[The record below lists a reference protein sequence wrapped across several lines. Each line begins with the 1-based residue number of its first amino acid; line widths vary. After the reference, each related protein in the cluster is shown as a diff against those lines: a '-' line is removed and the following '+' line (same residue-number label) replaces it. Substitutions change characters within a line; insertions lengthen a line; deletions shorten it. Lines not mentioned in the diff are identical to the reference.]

1 MPRSGKRETIMRG
14 SPRGGSRPSV
24 NQDEGVARESTFG
37 MANQYEL
44 QKTLKNANARD
55 VEDTDRMKVFVMRY
69 FDIVKVN
76 VADMTPKIIIK
87 FLVK

>member
-1 MPRSGKRETIMRG
+1 
-14 SPRGGSRPSV
+14 
-24 NQDEGVARESTFG
+24 